1 VALFSAAELL
11 MLLFAT
17 HREVSV
23 AGPIKRLPTL
33 PIERA
38 LKVISGRRKAV
49 ILYYLFGQPRRL
61 SELQR
66 LLPDMA
72 QKVLIQ
78 QLHELEEHGLVA
90 RRVFAE
96 IPPRV
101 EYSATALGRTLE
113 PLLFALCDWGRRH
126 AAELDQLDQTVD
138 CIVRPREAR
147 SLQTI

>member
-1 VALFSAAELL
+1 MAA
-11 MLLFAT
+11 
-17 HREVSV
+17 
-23 AGPIKRLPTL
+23 PIKKLPTL

-49 ILYYLFGQPRRL
+49 ILYHLFGQPRRL

-78 QLHELEEHGLVA
+78 QLRELEEHGLVA
-90 RRVFAE
+90 RHVFAE

-101 EYSATALGRTLE
+101 QYSATALGRTL
-113 PLLFALCDWGRRH
+113 PHCDWGRRH
-126 AAELDQLDQTVD
+126 AAELNQLDQTID

-147 SLQTI
+147 NLQAI